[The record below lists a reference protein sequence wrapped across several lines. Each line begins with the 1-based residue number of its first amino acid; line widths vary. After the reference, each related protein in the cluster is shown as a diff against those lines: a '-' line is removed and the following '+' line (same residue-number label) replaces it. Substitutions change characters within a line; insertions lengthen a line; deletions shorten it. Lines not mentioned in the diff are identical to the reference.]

1 MTVFWKFIPT
11 PTRAR
16 VLWALTPTPMIGRF
30 YFAGRLT
37 LWFSALLIPLAAADL
52 SDAMS
57 LAEIEAALQAH
68 PPSLGASDQRAK
80 IAASLDRIVNVRVQ
94 DSMTDEERERLRPLT
109 EFYRRQVDR
118 GLDALERTRVTNG
131 VHVFKFYSSSI
142 VLKSADGVVAV
153 DFAQGPINNGGE
165 PEARDT
171 RRAGFYLTPAQRDRL
186 AQLVDVSL
194 ITHRHHDH
202 ADYSLSKRLIGQ
214 GKSVVG
220 PAQLKTMWKDL
231 VAKIVVPDF
240 TKPQRI
246 GPAEFVAFPGAQYS
260 RNGADASGLR
270 VGIPNAAVPD
280 ADSETIVYLVR
291 VGGLVYLQGGENHVP
306 ADEWFRRSIA
316 LGFWPDL
323 RGPTGQ
329 FQGSRS
335 IDNVLKELGPGM
347 LIPRHEYEMTHEA
360 GGNRMTPLF
369 TGNGGK
375 ALAARQSLVLFWGEH
390 FPLTRSDL
398 PSRR

>member
-1 MTVFWKFIPT
+1 MLGTAPELDLHS
-11 PTRAR
+11 PHH
-16 VLWALTPTPMIGRF
+16 GRF
-30 YFAGRLT
+30 AWVSLLHLIAVLASAGAET
-37 LWFSALLIPLAAADL
+37 SQG
-52 SDAMS
+52 MS
-57 LAEIEAALQAH
+57 LAEIESALQVD
-68 PPSLGASDQRAK
+68 PPSLGASEARAK
-80 IAASLDRIVNVRVQ
+80 IAASLDRLVDVRVR
-94 DSMTDEERERLRPLT
+94 DGMTDDERSRLRPLT

-118 GLDALERTRVTNG
+118 GLDALERTPVTEG

-142 VLKSADGVVAV
+142 VLKSAEGVVAV

-165 PEARDT
+165 PDVRDT

-186 AQLVDVSL
+186 ARLVDVSL

-202 ADYSLSKRLIGQ
+202 ADYSLSKRLIAQ

-220 PAQLKTMWKDL
+220 PAQLKTLWKDL
-231 VAKIVVPDF
+231 AEKITVPDF

-246 GPAEFVAFPGAQYS
+246 GPAEFVAFLGSQHS
-260 RNGADASGLR
+260 RNGADASGQR
-270 VGIPNAAVPD
+270 VGIPNPDVPGL
-280 ADSETIVYLVR
+280 DSETIVYLVR

-306 ADEWFRRSIA
+306 ADDWFRRSIA

-323 RGPTGQ
+323 RGSTGQ

-335 IDNVLKELGPGM
+335 IDNVLKELGPGL
-347 LIPRHEYEMTHEA
+347 LISRHEYEMTHEA

-390 FPLTRSDL
+390 FLLTRADL
-398 PSRR
+398 PKQR